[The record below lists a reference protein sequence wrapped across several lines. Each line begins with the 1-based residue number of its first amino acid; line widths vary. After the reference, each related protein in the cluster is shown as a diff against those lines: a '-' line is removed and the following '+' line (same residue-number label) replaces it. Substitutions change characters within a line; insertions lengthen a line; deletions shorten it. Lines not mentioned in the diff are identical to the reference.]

1 MCGIDG
7 ETDVIE
13 FSDVSVNYD
22 ISGTDVSSA
31 QGGSQLKNILFRA
44 EQGEVLLLAG
54 PSGSGKTTV
63 MRLITGL
70 IPDFY
75 EASVTGKVLVPGR
88 VNGLVRPDSVGI
100 VMQNPRSQFFMND
113 VAGELVFTV
122 SGLGLPK
129 EQIMKRLAATVKVMQ
144 LESIIDRENIQKLSG
159 GEKQK
164 IAAAEVIIADPRIIL
179 LDEPSSSLD
188 YSSIESLRGQI
199 RLWKS
204 MGKTVIVSEHR
215 LWFLWDLADRMLLF
229 RDGRLEK
236 EYSRDQMNRLC
247 DRDLE
252 KLGLRSI
259 STVRNDLSKVI
270 YPQQRE
276 SDELYELSDF
286 CFKRKDRQYRIRRI
300 AFAKG
305 AVTAVTAPNGTGKS
319 TLLHCL
325 SGILKFSAVIRDGA
339 QIIDRK
345 KFCRKWFMVFQ
356 DPNYQ
361 LCRETVEEE
370 LSCSFP
376 ADTPP
381 EQISCGIRNI
391 LKELDL
397 DGTQQRHPLSLSGGQ
412 KQRLAIGCAVASGK
426 NMLLDEPTSGL
437 DYANMTAMAEFLKRL
452 SRDRGITVVVV
463 THDPEFIRSC
473 CNRQIMLEYERNQ
486 L

>member
-31 QGGSQLKNILFRA
+31 QGGSQLKNISFRA

-75 EASVTGKVLVPGR
+75 EALVTGKVSVHGR

-188 YSSIESLRGQI
+188 YSSIESLRG
-199 RLWKS
+199 
-204 MGKTVIVSEHR
+204 
-215 LWFLWDLADRMLLF
+215 
-229 RDGRLEK
+229 
-236 EYSRDQMNRLC
+236 
-247 DRDLE
+247 
-252 KLGLRSI
+252 
-259 STVRNDLSKVI
+259 
-270 YPQQRE
+270 
-276 SDELYELSDF
+276 
-286 CFKRKDRQYRIRRI
+286 
-300 AFAKG
+300 
-305 AVTAVTAPNGTGKS
+305 
-319 TLLHCL
+319 
-325 SGILKFSAVIRDGA
+325 
-339 QIIDRK
+339 
-345 KFCRKWFMVFQ
+345 
-356 DPNYQ
+356 
-361 LCRETVEEE
+361 
-370 LSCSFP
+370 
-376 ADTPP
+376 
-381 EQISCGIRNI
+381 
-391 LKELDL
+391 
-397 DGTQQRHPLSLSGGQ
+397 
-412 KQRLAIGCAVASGK
+412 
-426 NMLLDEPTSGL
+426 
-437 DYANMTAMAEFLKRL
+437 
-452 SRDRGITVVVV
+452 
-463 THDPEFIRSC
+463 
-473 CNRQIMLEYERNQ
+473 
-486 L
+486 